1 MAAGRLPFPG
11 TKYGPC
17 NEPCSHKDCNE
28 TERMSESTCKY
39 CTKKIGYETRFY
51 QLEDNTL
58 VHAAC
63 HEEAIESEAE
73 HSAEAKE

>member
-1 MAAGRLPFPG
+1 
-11 TKYGPC
+11 
-17 NEPCSHKDCNE
+17 
-28 TERMSESTCKY
+28 MSESTCKY

-51 QLEDNTL
+51 QLEDKTL